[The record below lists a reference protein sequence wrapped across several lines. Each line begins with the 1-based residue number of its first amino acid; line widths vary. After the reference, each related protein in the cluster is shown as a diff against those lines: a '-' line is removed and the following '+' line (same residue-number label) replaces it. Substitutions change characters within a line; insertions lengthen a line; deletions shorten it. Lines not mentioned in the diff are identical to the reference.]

1 MMSRAEP
8 LSAGHTF
15 TIFEFQ
21 DLIRVHR
28 VHSQPVKFDYMSTFS
43 MRNRPLI
50 FIISVFH
57 LI

>member
-1 MMSRAEP
+1 MSRADP
-8 LSAGHTF
+8 LSVGHTF

-21 DLIRVHR
+21 DLIRVHL
-28 VHSQPVKFDYMSTFS
+28 VHSQPVEFDYMLTFS

-50 FIISVFH
+50 FIMSVFH